1 VIIFYLLF
9 FIFSADVGM
18 VVQLAVTP
26 ILFFVGTGK
35 TVLEAQEMAA
45 YVALLYIKLLLEQ

>member
-1 VIIFYLLF
+1 MIIFYSLL

-18 VVQLAVTP
+18 IVQLAVTP

-35 TVLEAQEMAA
+35 TVQEAQEMAA
-45 YVALLYIKLLLEQ
+45 YVALSYLKLLLEE

>member
-1 VIIFYLLF
+1 MIIFYLLF